1 MDAPAGGQGKHT
13 ITNTILEG
21 DLNVVKTIAWNGA
34 PGDASQTFEIC
45 IQGPTYPNGNETGAC
60 QDVNP
65 GNTTAQWKDL
75 EIGAYTV
82 TENFPDGDSAEWTT
96 TVDGVS
102 GTTGS
107 ATVAT
112 GTPARVEIVNTLRR
126 GRVIVHKL
134 YDFPGGTP
142 DSSWQPVVTVNG
154 DSAKPNGLHD
164 WDPVDVP
171 ANQPIDVTELL
182 PDGWTNVDITFEG
195 QCGQQTP
202 ESVIDNLIN
211 QALSLVGLDV
221 GVLSAELAGDT
232 VMVTPGGDCEV
243 TFENRAVGTV
253 EVTKVDQTTAGG
265 TWNFDLNA
273 PERDGEDT
281 LDEQFSI
288 VGDGTKTETGVPAGD
303 YSVTETNPGEYGS
316 IEECPEP
323 NPNGEGVYTTVAT
336 PFGTSID
343 EPGKLIRFVFTNT
356 SCPVVLA
363 TGNLVIEKWNDVD
376 GDGDRDAGEDPIG
389 GWEVT
394 VTGPQFPGGAT
405 FTTESNPNDLNFG
418 RIILAGIYSGSY
430 NVTEEDP
437 SGWYVTG
444 LIVDGSG
451 KSPSTTT
458 NVEVMDDSLSSYN
471 DAVVEFGNR
480 ETASVRVTKVVND
493 QVGNAD
499 RSGWVFTL
507 TGCGILKTASTGA
520 SGVILWENLV
530 PCLYTVREA

>member
-1 MDAPAGGQGKHT
+1 TAEVVNTLKRAKFMIQKSFLWNGVPLANQPGESFYICIKGPSFPSGTSAGACKVVSTTDTAPIILLWEDLIPGNYMVGEFQGQGFNTTPVDNDPAWEVTISPTQYDLNPGENPGNAHVLVDNEYQLAGLVVTKVVDWGEQVEDNTQTFTICIEGPSYTLPADAAEACQDADSNGGALTWTNLIPGDYTVTENDPGAEWGVSGDDVTVDAPAGGEGKHT

-75 EIGAYTV
+75 EVGAYTV

-112 GTPARVEIVNTLRR
+112 GTPARVEIVNTLRQ

-142 DSSWQPVVTVNG
+142 DNSWQPVVTVNG
-154 DSAKPNGLHD
+154 DNATPNGLYD

-182 PDGWTNVDITFEG
+182 PDGWTSVRVTFDG
-195 QCGQQTP
+195 QCGQQSP
-202 ESVIDNLIN
+202 QNVIDNLIN

-265 TWNFDLNA
+265 TWNFDLDA
-273 PERDGEDT
+273 PER
-281 LDEQFSI
+281 
-288 VGDGTKTETGVPAGD
+288 
-303 YSVTETNPGEYGS
+303 
-316 IEECPEP
+316 
-323 NPNGEGVYTTVAT
+323 
-336 PFGTSID
+336 
-343 EPGKLIRFVFTNT
+343 
-356 SCPVVLA
+356 
-363 TGNLVIEKWNDVD
+363 
-376 GDGDRDAGEDPIG
+376 
-389 GWEVT
+389 
-394 VTGPQFPGGAT
+394 
-405 FTTESNPNDLNFG
+405 
-418 RIILAGIYSGSY
+418 
-430 NVTEEDP
+430 
-437 SGWYVTG
+437 
-444 LIVDGSG
+444 
-451 KSPSTTT
+451 
-458 NVEVMDDSLSSYN
+458 
-471 DAVVEFGNR
+471 
-480 ETASVRVTKVVND
+480 
-493 QVGNAD
+493 
-499 RSGWVFTL
+499 
-507 TGCGILKTASTGA
+507 
-520 SGVILWENLV
+520 
-530 PCLYTVREA
+530 

>member
-1 MDAPAGGQGKHT
+1 
-13 ITNTILEG
+13 
-21 DLNVVKTIAWNGA
+21 
-34 PGDASQTFEIC
+34 
-45 IQGPTYPNGNETGAC
+45 
-60 QDVNP
+60 
-65 GNTTAQWKDL
+65 
-75 EIGAYTV
+75 
-82 TENFPDGDSAEWTT
+82 
-96 TVDGVS
+96 
-102 GTTGS
+102 
-107 ATVAT
+107 
-112 GTPARVEIVNTLRR
+112 
-126 GRVIVHKL
+126 
-134 YDFPGGTP
+134 
-142 DSSWQPVVTVNG
+142 
-154 DSAKPNGLHD
+154 
-164 WDPVDVP
+164 
-171 ANQPIDVTELL
+171 
-182 PDGWTNVDITFEG
+182 
-195 QCGQQTP
+195 
-202 ESVIDNLIN
+202 
-211 QALSLVGLDV
+211 
-221 GVLSAELAGDT
+221 
-232 VMVTPGGDCEV
+232 
-243 TFENRAVGTV
+243 GTV

-288 VGDGTKTETGVPAGD
+288 VGDGTETRTGVPAGD

-316 IEECPEP
+316 IEQCPEP

-376 GDGDRDAGEDPIG
+376 GDGNRDAGEDPIG

-530 PCLYTVREA
+530 PCLYTVREAGANQDGFTTSPSAQQSVRPGPGETAEVTFTNSRLPETTPPPSSTPPTNTPTATPVTPTSTPTEPPVEPTNTPTPVETVAGEKTPGPGNQATPIPPDTGSGLGGGATGSSMLLVILGLAAVTAGAGFVSLGRKRR